1 MERTES
7 DAIFEFSD
15 EAFADES
22 KSEHTSD
29 VSSEDISSDVNNNE
43 TQSNANKTVQRVQT
57 DKKKI
62 VKEDGKTYYQYTYE
76 LINDKGECV
85 GKRTVSNQCKSKNQ
99 NNKYKPENKETV
111 IDSIQVYINK
121 NNIKTQY
128 LYKRMNLDQLLKP
141 LIEHVLKEA
150 NIKLT
155 QQQMRTLVKEEI
167 LQLTA

>member
-15 EAFADES
+15 EAFSSES
-22 KSEHTSD
+22 TSEHTSD
-29 VSSEDISSDVNNNE
+29 VSSDDISPDVNTNVDTNV
-43 TQSNANKTVQRVQT
+43 NKSIQRVQT

-76 LINDKGECV
+76 LRNEKGECV

-111 IDSIQVYINK
+111 VDSIQVYINK
-121 NNIKTQY
+121 NDIKTQY
-128 LYKRMNLDQLLKP
+128 LYKRMNLDQILKP

>member
-15 EAFADES
+15 EAFSSES
-22 KSEHTSD
+22 TSEHTSD
-29 VSSEDISSDVNNNE
+29 VSSDDISPDVNTNVDTNV
-43 TQSNANKTVQRVQT
+43 NKSIQRVQT

-76 LINDKGECV
+76 LRNEKGECV

-111 IDSIQVYINK
+111 VDSIQVYINK
-121 NNIKTQY
+121 NDIKTQY
-128 LYKRMNLDQLLKP
+128 LYKRMNLDQILKP

-155 QQQMRTLVKEEI
+155 QQQMRTIVKEEI